1 MRKCFLTIL
10 WLVLISPGIL
20 TAQAIRL
27 SPDASVSLLTC
38 GPGNEMYS
46 FFGHTA
52 LRVSDP
58 SNRVNRVYNYGTFDF
73 TVPNFYWQFIQ
84 GKMYYMLSVSR
95 FEGFLN
101 EYISENRY
109 IKELP
114 LTIPQE
120 AKQELY
126 ELLEINYRPE
136 NRHYWYDFTRDNCT
150 TRVRDIVAKATG
162 GAYQWPQDAGSG
174 LTYRQLLLPYLKAH
188 PWERTGI
195 LLLLTAGADKPASL
209 EEYMF
214 LPERMHICFAGA
226 STPAGDRLTGAE
238 RQIFTPTP
246 ADNGVSGIFHP
257 YVIFAVVAA
266 VSLFLGFRKNI
277 SKLVACIWFSLIF
290 LISGLLGI
298 LFTFMWFGSEH
309 WICHAN
315 LNIAWAFPLH
325 IVLALLLWFPKTA
338 RITRFY
344 ARALLVIAA
353 LFLATF
359 IFWQQSIPPEGLLIA
374 VATFAGLFRFGGI
387 QQPLQ
392 PKPENQAN

>member
-1 MRKCFLTIL
+1 MRKCFLTIF
-10 WLVLISPGIL
+10 WLAAFSPGL
-20 TAQAIRL
+20 LMAQGIQL
-27 SPDASVSLLTC
+27 SPNASVSLLTC

-58 SNRVNRVYNYGTFDF
+58 ANRVNRVYNYGTFDF
-73 TVPNFYWQFIQ
+73 AVPNFYWQFIK
-84 GKMYYMLSVSR
+84 GKLYYMLSASR
-95 FEGFLN
+95 FEGFVK

-120 AKQELY
+120 DKQELY
-126 ELLEINYRPE
+126 ELLEINYQPE

-150 TRVRDIVAKATG
+150 TRVRDIVVKATA
-162 GAYQWPQDAGSG
+162 GAYQWPQDAGAG
-174 LTYRQLLLPYLKAH
+174 LTYRELLLPYLKVH

-195 LLLLTAGADKPASL
+195 LLLLTAGADKQASL

-226 STPAGDRLTGAE
+226 KTAAGDRLTGTE
-238 RQIFTPTP
+238 RQVFTPTP
-246 ADNGVSGIFHP
+246 SDSGPSRLFHP
-257 YVIFAVVAA
+257 YVFFAVIAA
-266 VSLFLGFRKNI
+266 VSLYLGLRKNF
-277 SKLVACIWFSLIF
+277 SMQLQRIWFSLIF

-315 LNIAWAFPLH
+315 LNIAWAFPFH
-325 IVLALLLWFPKTA
+325 ILLAVILWFPKAASVTRIYSRVMLVVTA
-338 RITRFY
+338 S
-344 ARALLVIAA
+344 
-353 LFLATF
+353 FLITF
-359 IFWQQSIPPEGLLIA
+359 IFWKQSIPPEGILMAL
-374 VATFAGLFRFGGI
+374 ATLSGLFRFCGF
-387 QQPLQ
+387 QQSLQ
-392 PKPENQAN
+392 PKPEYQAN